1 MWHRTLT
8 SLALGAWL
16 LTGPV
21 QAMVARPADLGTLVR
36 AAHAIVH
43 GRVIAL
49 DVQSSA
55 RTRVETRVTI
65 EAAAYLKGD
74 FGPRVTFV
82 VPGGTLGRYRTIVSG
97 APQFTAGEEVVLFLG
112 GRAPAL
118 PYVVRLG
125 EGVFRVQQDPRTG
138 ERLVTRQPILGQSAE
153 WARVVRGTRRTAPM
167 SLATLGALVGDLME
181 RRR

>member
-8 SLALGAWL
+8 GLALGAWL

-36 AAHAIVH
+36 AARAIVH
-43 GRVIAL
+43 GRVIAT

-74 FGPRVTFV
+74 FGPLVTFV
-82 VPGGTLGRYRTIVSG
+82 VPGGTLGRYRTVVSG
-97 APQFTAGEEVVLFLG
+97 APQFTVGEEVVLFLG

-125 EGVFRVQQDPRTG
+125 EGVFRVQADPRTG
-138 ERLVTRQPILGQSAE
+138 QRLVTRQPILGHSAQWE
-153 WARVVRGTRRTAPM
+153 RVVRGGSRAAPM
-167 SLATLGALVGDLME
+167 SLATLTTLVGELVE
-181 RRR
+181 RQR